1 VLQDWLERRF
11 QALGREKIIRKEFVL
26 EDIKN
31 KRPVDLSKPWD
42 TLFYP
47 GMHVG
52 MDMVFTETETMN
64 KNTCPTCRTENS
76 GNSDEDIIWYA

>member
-11 QALGREKIIRKEFVL
+11 EATGTNKILRKEYAL
-26 EDIKN
+26 EDTKT
-31 KRPVDLSKPWD
+31 KRQIDLTKPWD

-52 MDMVFTETETMN
+52 MDMIFVDPQHIY
-64 KNTCPTCRTENS
+64 KNNCPACQTPSSCNL
-76 GNSDEDIIWYA
+76 DVDVIW